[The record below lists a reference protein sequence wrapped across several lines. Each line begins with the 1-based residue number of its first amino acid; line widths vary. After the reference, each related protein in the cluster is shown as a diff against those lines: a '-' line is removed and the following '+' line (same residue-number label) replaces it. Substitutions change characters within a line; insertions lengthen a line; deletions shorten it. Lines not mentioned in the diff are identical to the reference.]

1 MFGDFELK
9 WDGDETLFDDLG
21 RIYYET
27 CHGQV

>member
-1 MFGDFELK
+1 MFGDFEFKGNRNEPLV
-9 WDGDETLFDDLG
+9 DYLG